1 MASPS
6 YDIGVARARIERVF
20 RYLAELHRI
29 RTPPALDIDR
39 YDWILRLDALPRH
52 ATVQRGFA
60 APGSGDGEPASRSG
74 FLVSVDRPAETECPP
89 PSVLFQNWLEP
100 GWEQPGQGMTPAVVP
115 TRPLRT
121 SQREEA
127 FEDKEERVL
136 AYEDWLEQRRR
147 WEASESQA
155 IAAARLFSALFTLWG
170 KFERESEKLQLF
182 VGDGMLVATHDGELV
197 RHPVLLQRVQLEFD
211 AHKPRFT
218 LRETGDPPDLHAA
231 LLRYLDVDPRRL
243 LALKARVAAEEIHP
257 LGGKATSEFLQGMVQ
272 TLWPNGM
279 YFDAPRELGKPSG
292 PCIYRQ
298 PAFYLGNRNQG
309 FADAIERYIE
319 ILPRSELPESLL
331 RIVGIETG
339 RGTGRR
345 TTESIMHDILLTR
358 DANREQRRVIHRLD
372 ETGAVLV
379 QGPPGTG
386 KSHTIANLIGHLLA
400 QGKTILVTSHASKA
414 LRIVRDKVAPPLQS
428 LCVSLLDSDEESTM
442 QLEESI
448 TGILNYFSS
457 TTRAKLD
464 KELERLTRTRDAL
477 RDEQDTVRARLLRA
491 IEDEHTELVVLG
503 QALSP
508 AEAARRVRDAAG
520 AHDWLPGAVSPEL
533 PLTIA
538 ELAELYRLNARVAAA
553 EEELLD
559 AERPAVDDLPSPL
572 ALASLLDELRR
583 IEQARGASKLWTHD
597 RQTTEAL
604 DELERAV
611 RGALAIVSDDSA
623 WIRECLEAGRRGEAD
638 TAPWRA
644 LCDEARRAVL
654 EIPLRDELILAHA
667 PVIESSRPRGELLDA
682 CREIIAHFEA
692 GKKLGRATR
701 LFNSSWSDV
710 IKACRVGDGE
720 PRTVEHFRALVAAL
734 EVDALRDGLVRRWD
748 HQTAGLDAPTSAA
761 LGRRPERALAEL
773 AERIASALAWHDE
786 VWRPCLA
793 AFTRA
798 GLAWDRVVDQALG
811 QAAGHAAGP
820 AARRSETAKIRAALE
835 TLVPVLAERKQQLRA
850 RDLAQLRE
858 QWVDGLKGFST
869 RSAAYPIVKLLRNAI
884 RTGDYDAYVEGHTR
898 LRDVEALAGDAARR
912 RELLARL
919 EPAAPAWAEAL
930 RKRTPPHQGDEPP
943 GSLEDALAH
952 RLLEQA
958 LAALHTVDLED
969 LLTQLSRVGQKL
981 QDVTARYVEALA
993 WHAQFGR
1000 TALKQQQALSGWL
1013 ALHKKIGKGT
1023 GKRVGRLREE
1033 ARKTL
1038 IECRNAVPVWIMPL
1052 SRVVESFDIATTRFD
1067 VVIIDEASQSDVLGL
1082 VAFAMGKD
1090 IAVVGDHEQVS
1101 PYAVGYKTEAI
1112 AGLID
1117 EMLVDIPNRQLYDG
1131 RTSVYD
1137 LARQSFGGTIRLL
1150 EHFRC
1155 VPSIIQFS
1163 NQLCYAGEV
1172 RPLREASAA
1181 KVEPDLIA
1189 VHVAGGITIDR
1200 VNEKEAQVVASLVAA
1215 ICRFPEY
1222 DGCTIGVISMV
1233 GTENALLIDS
1243 ILRRRLTV
1251 AEYQKRRLLCGNAFQ
1266 FQGDE
1271 RDVMFLS
1278 MVDSPADLPLPMR
1291 QRDEARKVFNVAASR
1306 ARDQLWLVHSLDPGR
1321 DLKAGDLRL
1330 RLIEHVDS
1338 AGRRKPV
1345 EVDLATVTFDS
1356 ELQADLCRI
1365 LAADGYRVVP
1375 RHLVG
1380 AHAIDV
1386 VVHGAGNARVGILC
1400 DGGRPLPDHDIQNV
1414 LEHQMILERLGWK
1427 LIRIRASEYFRDP
1440 KKELERLRRR
1450 LGARGIKPVEADRPR
1465 GRKTRDK
1472 PVEPPT
1478 QGLHERVIQ
1487 RAEAIR
1493 SRWIVPV
1500 LSAPVSGPVPGAA
1513 GPASD
1518 PASDPAADPAA
1529 GPPSGTAAASSS

>member
-20 RYLAELHRI
+20 RYLAELQRI
-29 RTPPALDIDR
+29 RTPPAIDLDR

-60 APGSGDGEPASRSG
+60 AHASDEPASRG
-74 FLVSVDRPAETECPP
+74 GLLVSVDRPAETECPP
-89 PSVLFQNWLEP
+89 PSVLFENWLEP
-100 GWEQPGQGMTPAVVP
+100 GWEQPGIAPAVVP
-115 TRPLRT
+115 TRALRT
-121 SQREEA
+121 TQREEA

-147 WEASESQA
+147 WEASESQV
-155 IAAARLFSALFTLWG
+155 IAAARLFSELFTLWG

-182 VGDGMLVATHDGELV
+182 VGDGVLVASHAGEVV

-218 LRETGDPPDLHAA
+218 LRETGDPPDLYAP

-243 LALKARVAAEEIHP
+243 LALKERVAAEEIHP
-257 LGGKATSEFLQGMVQ
+257 LGGKPTSEFLQGMVQ
-272 TLWPNGM
+272 ALWQNGM
-279 YFDAPRELGKPSG
+279 YFDAPRDAGRSAG
-292 PCIYRQ
+292 PYVYRQ

-309 FADAIERYIE
+309 FADAIDRYIE
-319 ILPRSELPESLL
+319 ILPRCELPESLL

-339 RGTGRR
+339 RGGGRR
-345 TTESIMHDILLTR
+345 PTESITHDVLLTR

-414 LRIVRDKVAPPLQS
+414 LRIVRDKVAAPLQS

-457 TTRAKLD
+457 TTRGKLE

-477 RDEQDTVRARLLRA
+477 REEQEAIRARLLRA
-491 IEDEHTELVVLG
+491 VDDEHGELSVLG
-503 QALSP
+503 RRITP
-508 AEAARRVRDAAG
+508 ADAARQVRDAAG
-520 AHDWLPGAVSPEL
+520 AHDWLPGPIRPDL
-533 PLTIA
+533 PVTVA
-538 ELAELYRLNARVAAA
+538 ELAELYQLNARVPAAD
-553 EEELLD
+553 EELLE
-559 AERPAVDDLPSPL
+559 AERPAVDDLPQPL
-572 ALASLLDELRR
+572 ALAGLLDELRR
-583 IEQARGASKLWTHD
+583 IEQARAGASKLWTHD

-611 RGALAIVSDDSA
+611 RAALAVVSDDSA
-623 WIRECLEAGRRGEAD
+623 WIRACLEAGRRGDAD
-638 TAPWRA
+638 RAPWRA
-644 LCDEARRAVL
+644 LCDEARRAAA
-654 EIPLRDELILAHA
+654 EIPQRDELILAHA

-682 CREIIAHFEA
+682 CREIIGHLEA

-710 IKACRVGDGE
+710 IKACKVSDGE
-720 PRTVEHFRALVAAL
+720 PRTVEHFGAVVAAL
-734 EVDALRDGLVRRWD
+734 EVDGLRDGLARRWD
-748 HQTAGLDAPTSAA
+748 HQMAGLEAPTSAA
-761 LGRRPERALAEL
+761 LGPRPERTAVEH

-793 AFTRA
+793 AFARA
-798 GLAWDRVVDQALG
+798 GLAWDRVIEQVSG
-811 QAAGHAAGP
+811 QVPAGRG
-820 AARRSETAKIRAALE
+820 ETARIRAALE
-835 TLVPVLAERKQQLRA
+835 QVGPVLAERKHHLRA

-858 QWVDGLKGFST
+858 QWIDGLKGFST

-898 LRDVEALAGDAARR
+898 LRDVEALAGEAARR
-912 RELLARL
+912 RELLDRL
-919 EPAAPAWAEAL
+919 EAAAPAWAAAL
-930 RKRTPPHQGDEPP
+930 RERTPPHQGGEPP

-958 LAALHTVDLED
+958 LGALHAVDLED
-969 LLTQLSRVGQKL
+969 LLTQLARVGQKL

-1023 GKRVGRLREE
+1023 GKRVGRLKEE

-1117 EMLVDIPNRQLYDG
+1117 EVLVDIPNRQLYDG

-1181 KVEPDLIA
+1181 RVEPDLIA
-1189 VHVAGGITIDR
+1189 VHVEGATAADR

-1215 ICRFPEY
+1215 LCRFPEY

-1278 MVDSPADLPLPMR
+1278 MVDAPADLPLPMR
-1291 QRDEARKVFNVAASR
+1291 QRDDARKVFNVAASR
-1306 ARDQLWLVHSLDPGR
+1306 ARDQLWLVHSLEPGR

-1330 RLIEHVDS
+1330 RLIEHVAN
-1338 AGRRKPV
+1338 AGGRKPV
-1345 EVDLATVTFDS
+1345 AVDLATATFDS

-1365 LAADGYRVVP
+1365 LHADGYRVVP
-1375 RHLVG
+1375 RYEVG

-1400 DGGRPLPDHDIQNV
+1400 DGGRPLPDHDIHNV

-1450 LGARGIKPVEADRPR
+1450 LGARGVKPVEPGGVERPR
-1465 GRKTRDK
+1465 GRKKDK
-1472 PVEPPT
+1472 PVEAAAAS
-1478 QGLHERVIQ
+1478 LHERVIQ
-1487 RAEAIR
+1487 RAESIR
-1493 SRWIVPV
+1493 SRWIVPAV
-1500 LSAPVSGPVPGAA
+1500 SPPAPP

-1518 PASDPAADPAA
+1518 PAGIP
-1529 GPPSGTAAASSS
+1529 